1 MKLLAIETSS
11 QQGSIALLE
20 ENKVVEEIS
29 LKVSRS
35 TSVELIPT
43 IESLLKSN
51 SIHPNDLD
59 ALAVSIGP
67 GSYTGVRIGIA
78 TAQGLA
84 LAADL
89 PVYGVSSLV
98 GLAKQASGVE
108 GPVAV
113 ARQARAGEFFFC
125 VFSHADRLDDVI
137 VEEGRYEEARVM
149 SELAK
154 LKSPPLLLTESLDLK
169 IDPEKNFDRF
179 KIEKVVAKASTIGLA
194 AMDFPLERAFQRGE
208 GLSARLYSPGYRS
221 LES

>member
-1 MKLLAIETSS
+1 MKLLAIETSAG
-11 QQGSIALLE
+11 QGSIALLE
-20 ENKVVEEIS
+20 GKDAVEEIS
-29 LKVSRS
+29 LQVSRS
-35 TSVELIPT
+35 TSVELLPAIG
-43 IESLLKSN
+43 SLLKSN

-84 LAADL
+84 LAANL

-108 GPVAV
+108 DPVAV

-125 VFSHADRLDDVI
+125 VFSHANRLDDVI
-137 VEEGRYEEARVM
+137 VEEGRYEKAQVM

-154 LKSPPLLLTESLDLK
+154 FKGPLLLLTEDADLK
-169 IDPEKNFDRF
+169 IDPEKNLDRF
-179 KIEKVVAKASTIGLA
+179 KIEKVVAKASAIGLA
-194 AMDFPLERAFQRGE
+194 AMDVPLEKAFQRGE
-208 GLSARLYSPGYRS
+208 GLSARLYSPGYRR
-221 LES
+221 